1 MKIVKVFKTDVRDQT
16 TAKQIAKQLESY
28 FEESRIN
35 FDLDDCD
42 NILRIE
48 SRHSVIGDLEIQE
61 LVTKWGYQCEPVH

>member
-61 LVTKWGYQCEPVH
+61 LVTKWGYQCEPLH

>member
-16 TAKQIAKQLESY
+16 TAKQIAKQLESF

-61 LVTKWGYQCEPVH
+61 LVTKWGYQCEPLH

>member
-16 TAKQIAKQLESY
+16 TAKQIAKQLETY

-61 LVTKWGYQCEPVH
+61 LVTKWGYQCEPLH